1 MCKSCRNIYT
11 YVIFF
16 LFFKLLSSSFP
27 LRPSSSFFL
36 LPYLPYTRPML
47 PDMISGLTQSH
58 LISNPLNSVEKN
70 VLFSTITKTAHT
82 SHTSHPSHTLFTP
95 ILPDLILFVRG
106 KCHSSLTK
114 LSDHFPNYSPNN
126 LSTETSSSLN
136 ANGTIAFS
144 QVSRFLKS
152 PYFSLI
158 SKREIPNRL
167 KNLRYWSIVWGCVII
182 SLICH

>member
-1 MCKSCRNIYT
+1 
-11 YVIFF
+11 
-16 LFFKLLSSSFP
+16 
-27 LRPSSSFFL
+27 
-36 LPYLPYTRPML
+36 ML

-70 VLFSTITKTAHT
+70 VLFSTITKAAHT
-82 SHTSHPSHTLFTP
+82 SHTSHPSHTSHTSHTCHTLFTP

-167 KNLRYWSIVWGCVII
+167 KNLRYCSIVWGCIII